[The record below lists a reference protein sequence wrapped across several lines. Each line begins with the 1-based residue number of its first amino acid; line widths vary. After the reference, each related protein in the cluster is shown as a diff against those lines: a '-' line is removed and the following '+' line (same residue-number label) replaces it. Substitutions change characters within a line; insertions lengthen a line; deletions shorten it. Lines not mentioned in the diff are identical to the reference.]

1 MTYIEAM
8 REAHEEDP
16 RFSVVPF
23 AAESVS
29 TCGSSSIDGG
39 GKRKRC

>member
-1 MTYIEAM
+1 M

-16 RFSVVPF
+16 RLSVVLF
-23 AAESVS
+23 EAESVS
-29 TCGSSSIDGG
+29 TCDSSSIDGE